1 MRHAT
6 LKSNEE
12 VGMRGDE
19 SIPDDMFSYIRPEQ
33 RVPADHPLR
42 PIRKM
47 VDEVLRGLSPRFARM
62 YAKTGGRPFRPRNCC
77 ARCCCRCCTR
87 SAASGN

>member
-1 MRHAT
+1 MRHAS
-6 LKSNEE
+6 LKGSQE

-42 PIRKM
+42 PIRTL
-47 VDEVLRGLSPRFARM
+47 VDEVLRGLSPRFARL
-62 YAKTGGRPFRPRNCC
+62 YAKTGRPCIPPEAPPR
-77 ARCCCRCCTR
+77 AV
-87 SAASGN
+87 APDAVLDPE